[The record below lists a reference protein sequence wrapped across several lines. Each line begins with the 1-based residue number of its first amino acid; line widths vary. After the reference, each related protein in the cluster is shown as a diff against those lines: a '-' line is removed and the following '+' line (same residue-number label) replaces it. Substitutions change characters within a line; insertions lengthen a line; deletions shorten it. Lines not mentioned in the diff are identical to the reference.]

1 MTAPAKPTPS
11 ISPLHSDEA
20 HARIIKILEAT
31 TDVVAMTDRG
41 GQLLYMNMAG
51 RRLFG
56 WTEGDTVELRN
67 VKEMHPAW
75 AYEVVQHEGFPA
87 ALRDSSWSG
96 ETALLAGNGQEVPV
110 LQVVLAHTSADGE
123 VDFYSTICRDIS
135 ERKQKELEQIEW
147 ANRYDA
153 AIRASGQVLFDWD
166 AATGD
171 ITYGGDVAGLF
182 GCQDE
187 EMQGGLTR
195 LRQMIH
201 TGDLAAFD
209 AEVERVIATRD
220 PFQHEF
226 RLRRKDGT
234 EIVAQAQGF
243 FFLDRQGR
251 IGRMVGFMKDV
262 SVQRVA
268 ESAIQTT
275 NESLEQ
281 RVAERTA
288 ALERANAE
296 LQSRAHQQEAVAL
309 LGQCALTGLPLDE
322 LMREAAKV
330 ARVGL
335 PADCT
340 AVHEFNTADE
350 CFHLRAEAGWPEREM
365 PAHIPGDDDSM
376 SKYALQ
382 SGEIAVS
389 PDFSREQ
396 RFAVPQDAKDIGA
409 RSGVCVLIQ
418 AGARPLG
425 VLNAFSRSL
434 RAYAPDD
441 LSFLQAVA
449 NVLSAAI
456 ERHQAEEH
464 IRQAQAEAEAANR
477 AKSDFLSRMSHEL
490 RTPLNSILGFTQLLE
505 MEEHD
510 ARQEESIRHISRAGQ
525 NLLGLINEVLDI
537 ARLDAGRMQFQME
550 AVDLSEF
557 LRETTTLTLPLAARH
572 KVTVRLAEMP
582 QETPFISTDRERI
595 KQVLLNLLS
604 NAVKFNRDGGSVTV
618 AAARIEQGFWRVSV
632 TDTGMGISQEKLDR
646 LFVPFERLGPKEGG
660 TEGGTGLGLA
670 LCQRLVK
677 ALEGRLGAASTVG
690 LGSTFWID
698 LPAIEMPVE
707 NTAVV
712 ATSET
717 VQPAPPQS
725 QYTLLYIEDDLANYY
740 LLERILASRKDIKLL
755 SALQGRL
762 GLDLAREHQPDL
774 LLLDLNLPDMPGEQL
789 LRILKEDPNTA
800 GIPVIAVTGE
810 VASDRSNLLRELG
823 ALDILVKPYRVQELL
838 TLLDGVLGKRATPP
852 Q

>member
-1 MTAPAKPTPS
+1 MTAPAKITTP

-31 TDVVAMTDRG
+31 TDVVAMTDRS
-41 GQLLYMNMAG
+41 GQLLYMNVAG
-51 RRLFG
+51 RRLFAWG
-56 WTEGDTVELRN
+56 EDDAVVLRN

-166 AATGD
+166 ATSGD
-171 ITYGGDVAGLF
+171 ITYGGDVAAFF
-182 GCQDE
+182 GCSDE
-187 EMQGGLTR
+187 EMQGGMTH

-201 TGDLAAFD
+201 PDDLAAFD
-209 AEVERVIATRD
+209 AEVERVTATRD
-220 PFQHEF
+220 PFHHEF
-226 RLRRKDGT
+226 RVQRKDGT

-251 IGRMVGFMKDV
+251 VGRMVGFIKDV
-262 SVQRVA
+262 SVQRLA
-268 ESAIQTT
+268 ENAVQTT
-275 NESLEQ
+275 NELLEQ
-281 RVAERTA
+281 RVSERTA

-296 LQSRAHQQEAVAL
+296 LQSRAHQQETVAL

-322 LMREAAKV
+322 LMREATKV

-335 PADCT
+335 AADCT
-340 AVHEFNTADE
+340 AVHEFSTEDE
-350 CFHLRAEAGWPEREM
+350 CFYLRADAGWPECEK
-365 PAHIPGDDDSM
+365 PARIPGGDDSM
-376 SKYALQ
+376 SAYALR
-382 SGEIAVS
+382 SGEIVVT
-389 PDFSREQ
+389 PDFSCEQ
-396 RFAVPQDAKDIGA
+396 RFAVSQDVKDIGA

-425 VLNAFSRSL
+425 VLSAFSMSL

-441 LSFLQAVA
+441 LSFLQAVV

-477 AKSDFLSRMSHEL
+477 AKSEFLSRMSHEL

-537 ARLDAGRMQFQME
+537 ARLDAGRMQFHKE
-550 AVDLSEF
+550 AVELSEF
-557 LRETTTLTLPLAARH
+557 LREVTTFTMPLATRN
-572 KVTVRLAEMP
+572 KITVRLAEMP
-582 QETPFISTDRERI
+582 QETPFVSTDRERI
-595 KQVLLNLLS
+595 KQVMLNLLS
-604 NAVKFNRDGGSVTV
+604 NAVKYNRDGGSVTI
-618 AAARIEQGFWRVSV
+618 AAARSEHGFWRVSV
-632 TDTGMGISQEKLDR
+632 TDTGMGIPQEKLDR
-646 LFVPFERLGPKEGG
+646 LFVPFERLGTKEGG
-660 TEGGTGLGLA
+660 IEGGTGLGLA

-677 ALEGRLGAASTVG
+677 ALDGRLGAASTVG

-698 LPAIEMPVE
+698 LPAIEMPKE
-707 NTAVV
+707 NTTTIEPVQTAP
-712 ATSET
+712 AKARYT
-717 VQPAPPQS
+717 V
-725 QYTLLYIEDDLANYY
+725 LYIEDDLANYY
-740 LLERILASRKDIKLL
+740 LLERILAPRKDIKLL
-755 SALQGRL
+755 SALQGRI
-762 GLDLAREHQPDL
+762 GLDLARQHQPDL
-774 LLLDLNLPDMPGEQL
+774 LLLDLNLPDMLGEQL
-789 LRILKEDPNTA
+789 LRILKDDPATA

-810 VASDRSNLLRELG
+810 VASGRSNILRELG
-823 ALDILVKPYRVQELL
+823 ALDTLVKPYRVQELL
-838 TLLDGVLGKRATPP
+838 ALLDSVLGQQAIPP